1 MSPVFNPIE
10 GVCRN
15 SKLLGWVQKRA
26 KGGWRALTLSGH
38 LTHHQSRESAREAVR
53 WSM

>member
-1 MSPVFNPIE
+1 MNPIE

-15 SKLLGWVQKRA
+15 NKLLGWVQKRA
-26 KGGWRALTLSGH
+26 RGGWRALTLSGV

>member
-1 MSPVFNPIE
+1 MNPIE
-10 GVCRN
+10 GVNRAG
-15 SKLLGWVQKRA
+15 KLLGWVQKRA
-26 KGGWRALTLSGH
+26 RGGWRALTLSGC